1 MQVMKLDL
9 VWISRVPCTFTD
21 REMTFW
27 HFHNEK
33 DILNKLI
40 TGTDDAVG
48 ELTVNCANICRTS
61 ACANL
66 YLLKEAGGAAG
77 IARHRQP
84 LLLSDLINELLMEGG
99 EEVQRGHK
107 RNERERSRVS

>member
-1 MQVMKLDL
+1 MKLDL
-9 VWISRVPCTFTD
+9 VSISRVPYTFTD
-21 REMTFW
+21 REMTFR

-33 DILNKLI
+33 EILNKLI
-40 TGTDDAVG
+40 TGTNDTVG
-48 ELTVNCANICRTS
+48 ELTADCANIFRTS

-99 EEVQRGHK
+99 EEVQRGNK
-107 RNERERSRVS
+107 RNVEEERVS